1 MVAIRS
7 CLATI
12 APSNKPALFLH
23 FLCAF
28 DRAVGLYLPT
38 CIMALKYSCG
48 DDFAANGK
56 AIYPKHLALVRQKMS
71 DVGRLNENE
80 YLEFNVKEGWEPL
93 CKFLGKEVPK
103 DAEGKPK
110 PFPQANDRAT
120 FGQTFLPYFSA
131 LFQRLLWQAGTVV
144 VAIAAMAGALW
155 LGSEN
160 WAKVFEGD
168 ESF

>member
-1 MVAIRS
+1 M
-7 CLATI
+7 
-12 APSNKPALFLH
+12 
-23 FLCAF
+23 
-28 DRAVGLYLPT
+28 
-38 CIMALKYSCG
+38 KYSYG

-56 AIYPKHLALVRQKMS
+56 AVYAKHLALVRQKMS

-110 PFPQANDRAT
+110 PFPKVNDRVT
-120 FGQTFLPYFSA
+120 FGQTLEQYYA
-131 LFQRLLWQAGTVV
+131 GRFQKLLWQAGTVV

-155 LGSEN
+155 LGREN

-168 ESF
+168 KSL